1 MQVCRFR
8 YTEFSLTQLH
18 HEYTQVY
25 FSSRHLQVD
34 VYIIY
39 LSIYIYIYSIYTN
52 ICTCRCTVA
61 DVKMQVEISFLK
73 TPTITSI
80 FLSFLFGRQDGVD

>member
-1 MQVCRFR
+1 MQVRRFR

-39 LSIYIYIYSIYTN
+39 LSIYIYIYIQYIY
-52 ICTCRCTVA
+52 
-61 DVKMQVEISFLK
+61 KYMYMQVHSGRCKDAGGNQLLK
-73 TPTITSI
+73 DTYLQLQ
-80 FLSFLFGRQDGVD
+80 FF